1 MLFRP
6 FLLLRIAFVQN
17 GKLDYHGLFNVLV
30 VLVLL
35 GLLLV
40 WLWQIARELARSSQP
55 RRRVGGW
62 LLLLFTVALAMSLV
76 SFIYWESQMVW
87 SLLD

>member
-6 FLLLRIAFVQN
+6 FLLLRIAFVQE
-17 GKLDYHGLFNVLV
+17 GKLDYHGLLNVLV

-40 WLWQIARELARSSQP
+40 WLWQIGLDLVRSPQP
-55 RRRVGGW
+55 RRRIGGW
-62 LLLLFTVALAMSLV
+62 LLLATVATLGMGMV
-76 SFIYWESQMVW
+76 GFVYWESQMVW

>member
-6 FLLLRIAFVQN
+6 FLLLRIAFVKE
-17 GKLDYHGLFNVLV
+17 GKLDYHSLFNVLI
-30 VLVLL
+30 VLALL

-40 WLWQIARELARSSQP
+40 WLWQIGLDLVQSPQP

-62 LLLLFTVALAMSLV
+62 LLLGAVAALTVGLV
-76 SFIYWESQMVW
+76 GFVYWESQLVL

>member
-17 GKLDYHGLFNVLV
+17 GKLDYHGLLNVVV

-35 GLLLV
+35 VLLLV
-40 WLWQIARELARSSQP
+40 WLWQIGLDLVRSSQP

-62 LLLLFTVALAMSLV
+62 LLLAVAATFAVGMV
-76 SFIYWESQMVW
+76 GFVYWESQMVW

>member
-1 MLFRP
+1 MLRP
-6 FLLLRIAFVQN
+6 LLLLRIAFVQE
-17 GKLDYHGLFNVLV
+17 GKLDYHGLLNVVV

-40 WLWQIARELARSSQP
+40 WLWQIGLDLVRSSQP
-55 RRRVGGW
+55 RRRVRGW
-62 LLLLFTVALAMSLV
+62 LLLVVAATFAGGIV
-76 SFIYWESQMVW
+76 GFVYWESQLVW

>member
-6 FLLLRIAFVQN
+6 FLLLRIAFVKE
-17 GKLDYHGLFNVLV
+17 GKLDYHSLFNVLI
-30 VLVLL
+30 VLALL

-40 WLWQIARELARSSQP
+40 WLWQIGLDLVRSPQP

-62 LLLLFTVALAMSLV
+62 LLLGAVAALTVGLV
-76 SFIYWESQMVW
+76 GFVYWESQLVL